1 MPCPKQLGIKKMKKI
16 ILMVV
21 VCIMGLTAFAQKEN
35 KTKTIVLVHGAW
47 FDASGWD
54 SVTPLLKAKG
64 FQVIAVN
71 LPGHGADTTP
81 FATISLQ
88 SYVDAVKDAIGDRT
102 NVILVGHSMAGV
114 VISEV
119 AEAIPGQIKE
129 LIYLGA
135 FLPRNGESLLSLAK
149 QDTES
154 HVGKY
159 LQIDQSTGSAGV
171 AKDGIID
178 VFAADAPAAKDD
190 AIISSYKA
198 DPLAPLAT
206 PVTLTDGNF
215 GSVKKV
221 YIHTL
226 NDHAVSFSAQQ
237 AMVKNNGHI
246 SKEYTLASSH
256 TPFISM
262 PDKLAA
268 VLITASK

>member
-1 MPCPKQLGIKKMKKI
+1 MKTAILTMAMCILGF
-16 ILMVV
+16 
-21 VCIMGLTAFAQKEN
+21 TTFAQKETKKN
-35 KTKTIVLVHGAW
+35 SKTIVLVHGAW

-64 FQVIAVN
+64 FEVIAVN
-71 LPGHGADTTP
+71 LPGHGNDTTP
-81 FATISLQ
+81 FATINLQ
-88 SYVDAVKDAIGDRT
+88 SYVDAVKNAIGDRT
-102 NVILVGHSMAGV
+102 NVILVGHSMGGI
-114 VISEV
+114 VISQV

-135 FLPRNGESLLSLAK
+135 YLPQNGESLLSLAK
-149 QDTES
+149 QDADS

-159 LQIDQSTGSAGV
+159 LQIDQNNGTASI

-178 VFAADAPAAKDD
+178 VFAADAPADKDES
-190 AIISSYKA
+190 IINNFKA
-198 DPLAPLAT
+198 EPLGPLAT

-221 YIHTL
+221 YIHTT
-226 NDHAVSFSAQQ
+226 NDHAVSFAFQQ
-237 AMVKNNGHI
+237 TMVKNNGHI

-256 TPFISM
+256 TPFYSM

-268 VLITASK
+268 VLVTASK